1 MPKENFNMK
10 RELDNQEKSDNVFKM
25 KDILVISEAVSRILN
40 KNLPV
45 LARTKLIR
53 IHKLLKSEI
62 EIYNEV
68 RIKKADEYSGGKER
82 IDKIVDEKGVER
94 KISNFD
100 IPDDKQTEFN
110 KEIKKLQDQE
120 IEIKFTKIPLSDF
133 DDCEENIG
141 QLLSI
146 IDDLLVI

>member
-1 MPKENFNMK
+1 MSKESFNMN
-10 RELDNQEKSDNVFKM
+10 RELDNQEKSDNTFTM
-25 KDILVISEAVSRILN
+25 KNILILSETISRLLN
-40 KNLPV
+40 KNVPV

-53 IHKLLKSEI
+53 INKLFKNEI

-68 RIKKADEYSGGKER
+68 RIKKADEYSGGKEK
-82 IDKIVDEKGVER
+82 IEKIVDEKGVER

-110 KEIKKLQDQE
+110 REIKKLQDQK
-120 IEIKFTKIPLSDF
+120 IEIKFAKIPLSDF

-141 QLLSI
+141 QFLSI
-146 IDDLLVI
+146 LDDLLVI